1 MTAVAAIVLSSWVAG
16 ALLAAW
22 SWAAPGRPSDK
33 RWNLIPMGTALVQL
47 AGQFTYVLSKLGGE
61 ERVTALWHE
70 DSLWHWS
77 FLTWSIFQ
85 MGIHIL
91 VQVQKS
97 QPLPHLGWC
106 HAFVMFCGGTVAAGM
121 ALTHVLWLLP
131 AGTALLALALPLIL
145 GGRNFHAVEAG
156 LKAFFDLRFAFLFFG
171 LALALGNMATG
182 SLDPIRWANAAEGL
196 IAARGAL
203 LLLGASLFV
212 LLGQVPFHM
221 NRVDLLTGGK
231 TVGSLVLFFG
241 QFLMTATVLLR
252 TTNNDPWRLTETVS
266 DPLLGGLCLASFL
279 LSGMSALDQRTLNR
293 ILAYLLVGNL
303 ALLLPLLYLVSA
315 GVLDGMLIQ
324 QVYGLWFSLGA
335 GTLLIYFAF
344 VPLMNSTKEPL
355 TWETCSGIGLTEPFL
370 AFGFLLGLANISG
383 LPGTLGFGARISL
396 AQKMFEQGA
405 VFSGWAILAS
415 IPLQSM
421 AVLRLASFFFYEKR
435 QRRRNLDRPVS
446 LKLGMVLFF
455 GGLVFGG
462 FGYWFV

>member
-1 MTAVAAIVLSSWVAG
+1 
-16 ALLAAW
+16 
-22 SWAAPGRPSDK
+22 
-33 RWNLIPMGTALVQL
+33 
-47 AGQFTYVLSKLGGE
+47 
-61 ERVTALWHE
+61 
-70 DSLWHWS
+70 
-77 FLTWSIFQ
+77 
-85 MGIHIL
+85 
-91 VQVQKS
+91 
-97 QPLPHLGWC
+97 
-106 HAFVMFCGGTVAAGM
+106 
-121 ALTHVLWLLP
+121 
-131 AGTALLALALPLIL
+131 
-145 GGRNFHAVEAG
+145 
-156 LKAFFDLRFAFLFFG
+156 
-171 LALALGNMATG
+171 
-182 SLDPIRWANAAEGL
+182 
-196 IAARGAL
+196 
-203 LLLGASLFV
+203 
-212 LLGQVPFHM
+212 
-221 NRVDLLTGGK
+221 
-231 TVGSLVLFFG
+231 
-241 QFLMTATVLLR
+241 
-252 TTNNDPWRLTETVS
+252 
-266 DPLLGGLCLASFL
+266 
-279 LSGMSALDQRTLNR
+279 MSALDQRTLNR